1 MEYGGIYIIH
11 EREFVLSGQNVFK
24 IGCSADFETRSQRYP
39 KGSKLLFWYT
49 CPNHK
54 DAETALKQLLNQT
67 DGIQQCREYGTEYYR
82 CDYQYL
88 VDTVVL
94 FFKANLMDDSD
105 SSESDTDDSLTGR
118 VGAMTISNTVP
129 NAPRATLTPF
139 CDPGVAASGFGT
151 PPPKSS
157 HSQSSVSDTFSSK
170 VSSFQST
177 GFGQAAAAAPVAT
190 HGFQTPAQST
200 GFGQSTMTP
209 PAATHGFQT
218 PVQSTG
224 FGKAVP
230 AAHCS
235 NTTPAATAV
244 VIHTPAALPHAN
256 GNDRIDYVCEFME
269 RWAVAYSTDNGK
281 SYTSGAPPSSLGIV
295 LLRFA
300 LTDWGTGTVISVC
313 RKISWEMLHVQYI
326 AFLYYKK
333 FSAGTSTVKEPE
345 YAAMLAHIQRRLKQ
359 TKMDKMKL
367 YLYPDKSWV
376 DVITTYYRGVV
387 AGTAGYLSYYEINA
401 KRGNVL
407 QLYAYCNSGKMQA
420 LQTEDGRVYGCDQ
433 WLTV

>member
-39 KGSKLLFWYT
+39 KGSRLLFWYT

-94 FFKANLMDDSD
+94 FFKANLMDSDD
-105 SSESDTDDSLTGR
+105 SSESDTDESVTGR
-118 VGAMTISNTVP
+118 VSAMTISNTVP
-129 NAPRATLTPF
+129 NAPRTTLTSF
-139 CDPGVAASGFGT
+139 GGPGVATSGFAT
-151 PPPKSS
+151 PTSL
-157 HSQSSVSDTFSSK
+157 HNQSSTSDTAPSK
-170 VSSFQST
+170 VSPQATGFGQTAVTTHGFASPTQSTSFGQST
-177 GFGQAAAAAPVAT
+177 GFQPHNAPPNASASQATPVA
-190 HGFQTPAQST
+190 HHSST
-200 GFGQSTMTP
+200 TP
-209 PAATHGFQT
+209 P
-218 PVQSTG
+218 P
-224 FGKAVP
+224 
-230 AAHCS
+230 
-235 NTTPAATAV
+235 
-244 VIHTPAALPHAN
+244 LPQAN

-281 SYTSGAPPSSLGIV
+281 SYTSGAPPPSLGTV
-295 LLRFA
+295 MLRFA
-300 LTDWGTGTVISVC
+300 LTDWDKGTVMSVC
-313 RKISWEMLHVQYI
+313 RKISWEMLHVEYI

-333 FSAGTSTVKEPE
+333 FSVGTSAAKEPE

-407 QLYAYCNSGKMQA
+407 QLYAYYNSGKMQA

-433 WLTV
+433 WVTV